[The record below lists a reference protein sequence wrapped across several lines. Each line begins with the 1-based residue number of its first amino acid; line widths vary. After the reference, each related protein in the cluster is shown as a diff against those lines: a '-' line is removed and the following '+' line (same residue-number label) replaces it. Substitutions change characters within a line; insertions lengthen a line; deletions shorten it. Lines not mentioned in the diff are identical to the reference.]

1 MKFTEKQMNRMVK
14 IAMAILTSVSIIMSI
29 KALRAILGIIKDMFL
44 AGLMVIARIIKNNPK
59 FEGDED
65 IYELLKACREVE
77 KEENV
82 RILDDEQRE
91 MIDGPEN
98 KIKMGFC

>member
-1 MKFTEKQMNRMVK
+1 MLKFTDKQMNRMVK

-29 KALRAILGIIKDMFL
+29 KALRAIRDVIKDIFL
-44 AGLMVIARIIKNNPK
+44 AGLMVIARIIKNPK

-65 IYELLKACREVE
+65 VYELLKVCREIE
-77 KEENV
+77 KEDNI

-91 MIDGPEN
+91 LIDGPEN

>member
-29 KALRAILGIIKDMFL
+29 KALRAIRDVIKDIFL
-44 AGLMVIARIIKNNPK
+44 AGLMVIARIIKNPK

-77 KEENV
+77 KEENI

-91 MIDGPEN
+91 LIDGPEN

>member
-1 MKFTEKQMNRMVK
+1 MKFTEKQTNRMVK

-29 KALRAILGIIKDMFL
+29 KALRAIRDVIKDIFL
-44 AGLMVIARIIKNNPK
+44 AGLMVIARIIKNPK

-65 IYELLKACREVE
+65 AYELLKVCRQIE
-77 KEENV
+77 KEDNI
-82 RILDDEQRE
+82 RILDDEQRQLVDE
-91 MIDGPEN
+91 PQN

>member
-1 MKFTEKQMNRMVK
+1 MKFTEKQMNRMAK

-29 KALRAILGIIKDMFL
+29 KALRAIRDVIKDIFL
-44 AGLMVIARIIKNNPK
+44 AGLTIIARIIKNPK

-65 IYELLKACREVE
+65 VYELLKVCREVE
-77 KEENV
+77 KEENI
-82 RILDDEQRE
+82 RILDDEQRQLVDE
-91 MIDGPEN
+91 PQN